1 MFSTR
6 YIVGVKL
13 MDTLN
18 RPVKETILGV
28 WPTLEQIPVD
38 LIRKVNEQV
47 YPDKQVHVYVNA
59 YSEVP
64 L

>member
-1 MFSTR
+1 MFSIR

-28 WPTLEQIPVD
+28 WPTIDQVPVD
-38 LIRKVNEQV
+38 LIRRANEQA
-47 YPDKQVHVYVNA
+47 YPDKQVHVYINA

-64 L
+64 V